1 MLRLPRFV
9 IIKEASNAPFTYAR
23 LLHRLCQL
31 QNSLNSVV
39 EALLAS
45 LLRRSFDIDHQ
56 TLLVRSSTLLPISA
70 CMHACGVLMRACMRC
85 INACM
90 HAVYECVHAC
100 GICMGACMLC
110 MNACFVCMHPSMH
123 AVYACMRCMYA
134 CMHACGVCMHACMRL
149 AVLLFFMHNMIWWLA
164 SQLQYTI
171 LLSTSTRMERV

>member
-70 CMHACGVLMRACMRC
+70 CMHACGV
-85 INACM
+85 CM

-100 GICMGACMLC
+100 CVCMGACVLC
-110 MNACFVCMHPSMH
+110 MNACFVCMH
-123 AVYACMRCMYA
+123 A
-134 CMHACGVCMHACMRL
+134 CMHAVSSIIVFCAQHDLVVGVSV
-149 AVLLFFMHNMIWWLA
+149 AVHHPTLDQHENGKGLGF
-164 SQLQYTI
+164 
-171 LLSTSTRMERV
+171 RV